1 MKSLILFLLVLILGI
16 TFSIGIIFFILDER
30 LPESKGSQEALWLAE
45 KMSEAMNKPAYD
57 SLRFISWQYGSHYFD
72 WNKKE
77 DSVKVIWADLEVN
90 VSTETLE
97 GMAYQ
102 GGIILLGDQNKKVV
116 NQAIQYFNNDSFW
129 LVAPY
134 KLNDPG
140 VLLSSVKVPKG
151 HGLLVTYTQGGSTPG
166 DTYLWL
172 LDENYFPRGWKM
184 WVKMLPIGGV
194 KSKWT
199 GWKKRKGAW
208 FPGNFETLNWY
219 KKEVKDLVVY

>member
-1 MKSLILFLLVLILGI
+1 MKRSLVFSLIFLVGLLL
-16 TFSIGIIFFILDER
+16 SIGLLIVVLDES

-102 GGIILLGDQNKKVV
+102 GGIILLGDQNKKAV

-151 HGLLVTYTQGGSTPG
+151 YGLLVTYTQGGSTPG

-194 KSKWT
+194 KSEWM

>member
-1 MKSLILFLLVLILGI
+1 MKRSLVFSLIFLVGLLL
-16 TFSIGIIFFILDER
+16 SIGLLIVVLDES

-45 KMSEAMNKPAYD
+45 KMSEVMNKPAYD

-97 GMAYQ
+97 GIAYQ
-102 GGIILLGDQNKKVV
+102 GGIILLGDQNRKVV
-116 NQAIQYFNNDSFW
+116 NQAIKYFNNDSFW

-140 VLLSSVKVPKG
+140 VLLSSVKVLKG

-194 KSKWT
+194 KSKWM

>member
-1 MKSLILFLLVLILGI
+1 MKSLILFLLVFILGI
-16 TFSIGIIFFILDER
+16 AFSIGIIIFILDER
-30 LPESKGSQEALWLAE
+30 LPESKESPEALWLAE
-45 KMSEAMNKPAYD
+45 KMSESMNKVAYD

-102 GGIILLGDQNKKVV
+102 GGIILLGDQNKKAV

-140 VLLSSVKVPKG
+140 VLLRSVKVPKG
-151 HGLLVTYTQGGSTPG
+151 YGLLVTYTQGGSTPG

-194 KSKWT
+194 KSKWM

>member
-1 MKSLILFLLVLILGI
+1 MKRSLVFSLIFLVGLLL
-16 TFSIGIIFFILDER
+16 SIGLLIVVLDES

-102 GGIILLGDQNKKVV
+102 GGIILIGDQNKKAV

-151 HGLLVTYTQGGSTPG
+151 YGLLVTYTQGGSTPG

-194 KSKWT
+194 KSKWM
-199 GWKKRKGAW
+199 GWTKRKGAW

>member
-1 MKSLILFLLVLILGI
+1 
-16 TFSIGIIFFILDER
+16 
-30 LPESKGSQEALWLAE
+30 
-45 KMSEAMNKPAYD
+45 MSEAMNKPAYD
-57 SLRFISWQYGSHYFD
+57 SLRFISWQYGFHHFD

-102 GGIILLGDQNKKVV
+102 GGIILLGDQNKKAV

-151 HGLLVTYTQGGSTPG
+151 YGLLVTYTQGGSTPG

-172 LDENYFPRGWKM
+172 LDENYFPRAWKM

-194 KSKWT
+194 KSEWM

-208 FPGNFETLNWY
+208 FPGNFETLYWY

>member
-1 MKSLILFLLVLILGI
+1 MKRSLVFSLIFLVGLLL
-16 TFSIGIIFFILDER
+16 SIGLLIVVLDES

-45 KMSEAMNKPAYD
+45 KMSEVMNKPAYD
-57 SLRFISWQYGSHYFD
+57 SLRFISWQYGFHHFF

-97 GMAYQ
+97 GIAYQ

-116 NQAIQYFNNDSFW
+116 NQAIKYFNNDSFW

-151 HGLLVTYTQGGSTPG
+151 YGLLVTYTQGGSTPG

-184 WVKMLPIGGV
+184 WVKMLPIGGL
-194 KSKWT
+194 KSKWM

>member
-1 MKSLILFLLVLILGI
+1 MLL
-16 TFSIGIIFFILDER
+16 SIGLLIVVFDER
-30 LPESKGSQEALWLAE
+30 LPEPQGVQEGLWLAE
-45 KMSEAMNKPAYD
+45 KMSEALHKSAYD
-57 SLRFISWQYGSHYFD
+57 RINFISWQYGSHHFD

-77 DSVKVIWADLEVN
+77 DSVKVIWADFEVK
-90 VSTETLE
+90 VSTQTLV

-102 GGIILLGDQNKKVV
+102 GGVILLGDQNKKAVEK
-116 NQAIQYFNNDSFW
+116 AICYFNNDSFW

-140 VLLSSVKVPKG
+140 VSLSSVKMPKG

-172 LDENYFPRGWKM
+172 LDENYFPRAWKM
-184 WVKMLPIGGV
+184 WVKMLPLGGV
-194 KSKWT
+194 KSEWM
-199 GWKKRKGAW
+199 GWQKRKGAW
-208 FPGNFETLNWY
+208 FPGNFETLKKK

>member
-1 MKSLILFLLVLILGI
+1 MKRSLVFSLIFLVGLLL
-16 TFSIGIIFFILDER
+16 SIGLLIVVLDES

-45 KMSEAMNKPAYD
+45 KMSEVMNKPAYD
-57 SLRFISWQYGSHYFD
+57 SLRFISWQYGFHHFF

-97 GMAYQ
+97 GIAYQ
-102 GGIILLGDQNKKVV
+102 GGIILLGDQNRKVV
-116 NQAIQYFNNDSFW
+116 NQAIKYFNNDSFW

-140 VLLSSVKVPKG
+140 VLLSSVKVLKG

-194 KSKWT
+194 KSKWM

>member
-16 TFSIGIIFFILDER
+16 AFSSGIIIFILDER
-30 LPESKGSQEALWLAE
+30 LPESKESQEALWLAE
-45 KMSEAMNKPAYD
+45 KMSESMNKVAYD

-97 GMAYQ
+97 GIAYQ

-116 NQAIQYFNNDSFW
+116 NQAIKYFNNDSFW

-140 VLLSSVKVPKG
+140 VMLSSVKIPKG
-151 HGLLVTYTQGGSTPG
+151 YGLLVTYTQGGSTPG

-194 KSKWT
+194 KSKWM
-199 GWKKRKGAW
+199 GWEKKKALGFLEILRHLIGTKRR
-208 FPGNFETLNWY
+208 L
-219 KKEVKDLVVY
+219 KI